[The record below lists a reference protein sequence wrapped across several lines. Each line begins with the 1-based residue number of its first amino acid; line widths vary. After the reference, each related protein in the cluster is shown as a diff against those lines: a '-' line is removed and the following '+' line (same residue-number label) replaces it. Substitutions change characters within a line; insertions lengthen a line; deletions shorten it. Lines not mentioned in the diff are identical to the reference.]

1 MSQQI
6 NLLNPELR
14 PKVELL
20 TLNHV
25 ALASSL
31 VLMLVLLMAGWG
43 RQREGVELHRLGAQE
58 QLMRVAQEQLSQLG
72 AMQASRRI
80 SPALERQLA
89 ERKAVLESK
98 REVLAALE
106 SGDLGQQ
113 DGFSGY
119 LGAFARRV
127 PEGLWLTG
135 FDLQEGGQQVLLQGR
150 MRTEPLLPQFIQ
162 QMDQEPLLKGRT
174 FAALELNQV
183 LPDPAA
189 PTAVPPH
196 WSFTLGGQLSRERR

>member
-58 QLMRVAQEQLSQLG
+58 QQMRVAQEQLSQLG

-113 DGFSGY
+113 DGFSNY

-135 FDLQEGGQQVLLQGR
+135 FDLQEGGKQVLLQGR

-162 QMDQEPLLKGRT
+162 QLEQESLLKGRT
-174 FAALELNQV
+174 FSALELNQV
-183 LPDPAA
+183 LPDPAT
-189 PTAVPPH
+189 PTAVLPY
-196 WSFTLGGQLSRERR
+196 WSFTLGGQLSREHR